1 MMRAA
6 VLACATLLAL
16 AGCKR
21 DDMYTQDK
29 RANWDRDAFF
39 RDQSSM
45 RPPVPGAVA
54 RNPTDPDVPEPKAIT
69 AAMLDRGRQRYNIF
83 CSNCHGQ
90 SGDGNGMITL
100 RGFPRA
106 QPLYSNELK
115 HAPAKHFYDVIT
127 NGQGSMYSFAT
138 RVPSNDRWM
147 IVAYI
152 RALQAGQDVD
162 PSTLPPEDRARL
174 EASK

>member
-1 MMRAA
+1 MRAA
-6 VLACATLLAL
+6 LVAFAALLAL

-29 RANWDRDAFF
+29 RSNWDRSSFF

-45 RPPVPGAVA
+45 RPPVPGTVA

-69 AAMLDRGRQRYNIF
+69 VAMLDRGRQRYNIF

-106 QPLYSNELK
+106 QALYSDELK
-115 HAPAKHFYDVIT
+115 HAPAQHFYDVIT
-127 NGQGSMYSFAT
+127 KGQGSMYSFAT

-152 RALQAGQDVD
+152 RALQASQDTD
-162 PSTLPPEDRARL
+162 PSTLPAEDRARL

>member
-1 MMRAA
+1 MKRGLALAIAA
-6 VLACATLLAL
+6 LLAL

-45 RPPVPGAVA
+45 RPPVAGTVA
-54 RNPTDPDVPEPKAIT
+54 RNPTDPDVPEPKTIT
-69 AAMLDRGRQRYNIF
+69 VAMLDRGRQRYNIF
-83 CSNCHGQ
+83 CANCHGQ
-90 SGDGNGMITL
+90 SGDGNGMITM

-106 QPLYSNELK
+106 QPLYSAELK
-115 HAPAKHFYDVIT
+115 RAPAQHFYDVIT
-127 NGQGSMYSFAT
+127 NGQGSMYSFAS

-147 IVAYI
+147 VVAYI
-152 RALQAGQDVD
+152 RALQASQGND
-162 PSTLPPEDRARL
+162 PAKLPAEDRLRL